1 MYPCSVKLLVT
12 GGAGFIGSNFIEL
25 YSKKFPNNEIII
37 IDKLTYAGGL
47 DSLEFIK
54 GNSRI
59 TFVQGDVIDASLI
72 DHFMKDVTHVVHF
85 AAETHVTRSL
95 FDSREFVMTDVLG
108 TQNLLA
114 SIVRSRK
121 NIIKFLHIS
130 SSEVYGT
137 AEYSEISEEHPLNPL
152 SPYAAAKCGA
162 DRLVFSFIKAYR
174 IPGIIV
180 RPFNN
185 YGPRQHLEK
194 VIPRFITS
202 AMSNLP
208 LVVHGDG
215 SSQRD
220 WIHVHDTCNALIFL
234 LNSENIVLNNY
245 SINLGTGISTSNLE
259 IARMVL
265 SKLPDSR
272 STVEFTLDRPGQV
285 VRHTSSRTLA
295 EKTIPKF
302 DPIPFK
308 LGLEKTINWYLQNQI
323 WWEKRWDS
331 REIPI
336 ILEDG
341 RTIVH

>member
-1 MYPCSVKLLVT
+1 MKILVT

-25 YSKKFPNNEIII
+25 FTKKYPDVDITI

-54 GNSRI
+54 GNSKI
-59 TFVQGDVIDASLI
+59 SFVQGDVTDASLVDYYI
-72 DHFMKDVTHVVHF
+72 KDITHVIHF

-95 FDSREFVMTDVLG
+95 FDSREFVLTDVLG

-114 SIVRSRK
+114 AIVRNRK
-121 NIIKFLHIS
+121 KIVKFLHIS

-137 AEYSEISEEHPLNPL
+137 AEFSEIDEDHPLNPL

-162 DRLVFSFIKAYR
+162 DRLVFSFIKAYK
-174 IPGIIV
+174 IPGLII

-194 VIPRFITS
+194 LIPRFITS
-202 AMSNLP
+202 AFSNLP

-215 SSQRD
+215 SSKRD

-234 LNSENIVLNNY
+234 LFTENIELNKY
-245 SINLGTGISTSNLE
+245 SINLGTGVSTSNLE
-259 IARMVL
+259 IAKIIL
-265 SKLPDSR
+265 GELQESKSKIQFI
-272 STVEFTLDRPGQV
+272 SDRPGQV
-285 VRHTSSRTLA
+285 VRHTSSKYLA
-295 EKTIPKF
+295 EKFIPNF
-302 DPIPFK
+302 NPIPFK
-308 LGLEKTINWYLQNQI
+308 TGLKETSHWYLQNQI
-323 WWEKRWDS
+323 WWEKRWEA

-336 ILEDG
+336 TLEDG
-341 RTIVH
+341 SSVVH